1 MFVSHRLNTKKSAPK
16 EPCGLSATFARAP
29 AASGRERR
37 QRSSPLVG
45 CAVANP
51 SGSHR
56 KPFASREGFG
66 LRPSHLYLKSTP
78 TPPLLRRGLQSR
90 YYPPPILRLQIKLRS
105 KGKGDRTGANSSVF
119 KYCLWARLRVRKG
132 VTLSHSLPPAT
143 PAVAAVLKTVDLHG
157 SGGSNPSLSASST
170 R

>member
-37 QRSSPLVG
+37 QRSGPLVG

-51 SGSHR
+51 SGPHC

-66 LRPSHLYLKSTP
+66 LRPSLLYLKSSP

-90 YYPPPILRLQIKLRS
+90 YSLRLSCACKLRS

-119 KYCLWARLRVRKG
+119 KYRLWVRLRVRKG

-143 PAVAAVLKTVDLHG
+143 PSVAAVLYVVYQPISLALYNKKAT
-157 SGGSNPSLSASST
+157 SN
-170 R
+170 